1 MLLLCEIQNYDI
13 ESEHWSI
20 MTLPPICVVKSEL
33 NVQVS
38 EWGLGMEEDGSGG
51 AQRSIKLA
59 SRDGLGTFS
68 WLRADVEKRYTLN
81 MK

>member
-1 MLLLCEIQNYDI
+1 
-13 ESEHWSI
+13 

-68 WLRADVEKRYTLN
+68 
-81 MK
+81 